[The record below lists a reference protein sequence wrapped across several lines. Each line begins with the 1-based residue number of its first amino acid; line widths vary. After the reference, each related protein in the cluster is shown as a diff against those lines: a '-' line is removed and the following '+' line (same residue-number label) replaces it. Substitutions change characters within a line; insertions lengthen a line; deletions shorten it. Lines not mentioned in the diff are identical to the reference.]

1 VRVVSDVVTA
11 EAIEHRVIT
20 LPVVANLDGTDHVEP
35 TVESSLVRFQAAQA
49 REAAIEQADGGD
61 LDGAAETLHEAS
73 AMLCCYASDPVV
85 AEEMED
91 LRAES
96 ERLQRGEYSSG
107 DRKYH
112 EARSHARHEG
122 KEAFIGKLSRRREKK

>member
-1 VRVVSDVVTA
+1 M
-11 EAIEHRVIT
+11 IT

-61 LDGAAETLHEAS
+61 LDGAAGMLREAS
-73 AMLCCYASDPVV
+73 EMLCGYASDPQV
-85 AEEMED
+85 AEEIED

-96 ERLQRGEYSSG
+96 ERLRNGEYSPL

-122 KEAFIGKLSRRREKK
+122 KEAFIGKLSRRRAKE